1 MAETSDERP
10 TRINTMSN
18 AGVIILII
26 FVLLVIF
33 LFYYLIYRVYSRG
46 QDKCTELYPGKSL
59 AMLRQREACKDNK
72 RKTWSLP
79 FAAWILS

>member
-33 LFYYLIYRVYSRG
+33 LFYYLRSFFFFYSKLTFKLFVRIIIF
-46 QDKCTELYPGKSL
+46 K
-59 AMLRQREACKDNK
+59 A
-72 RKTWSLP
+72 
-79 FAAWILS
+79 FAN